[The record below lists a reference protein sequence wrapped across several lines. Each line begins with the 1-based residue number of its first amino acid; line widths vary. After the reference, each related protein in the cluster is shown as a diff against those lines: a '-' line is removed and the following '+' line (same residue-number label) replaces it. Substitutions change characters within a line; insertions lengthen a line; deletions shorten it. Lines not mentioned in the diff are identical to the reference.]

1 MIRRFSDLQAGLA
14 ADATLRNMLGLLDQK
29 LETNAKLPLFSYE
42 AAQEGFDDCA
52 QLFDRLAA
60 AERAQIDEL
69 VQGLARHLR
78 TADREVRRP
87 ARPSPDG

>member
-14 ADATLRNMLGLLDQK
+14 ADTTLRNMLALLVQK

-52 QLFDRLAA
+52 ELFDRLAVG
-60 AERAQIDEL
+60 ERAQIDEL
-69 VQGLARHLR
+69 VHGLQRHLR
-78 TADREVRRP
+78 TLTAK
-87 ARPSPDG
+87 